1 MHCTRASRLPPG
13 NLRKPLEFLVF
24 LHALQKGR
32 TDSYSPILIVSQKP
46 FKNLVKTNNF
56 TISASTRP
64 SLARS
69 RTQRPSRIPRGPPCK
84 TIGIPC
90 VSEVPPLEFHWRP
103 RSPEWRADSYSP
115 PLIVSQ
121 KPFKNLVKM
130 NNSTVWPLP
139 TAAQRASGPRH
150 ARAER
155 GLHAKCAM
163 WKSLKNNR
171 ATLCFQ
177 CAP

>member
-1 MHCTRASRLPPG
+1 MSDISHHVQSGCGPNMMLPMHCTRASRLPPG

-46 FKNLVKTNNF
+46 FKNLVK
-56 TISASTRP
+56 
-64 SLARS
+64 
-69 RTQRPSRIPRGPPCK
+69 
-84 TIGIPC
+84 
-90 VSEVPPLEFHWRP
+90 
-103 RSPEWRADSYSP
+103 
-115 PLIVSQ
+115 
-121 KPFKNLVKM
+121 M

-155 GLHAKCAM
+155 GLRAKCAT
-163 WKSLKNNR
+163 WESLKTIGKR
-171 ATLCFQ
+171 CVFSGHHRCIGSTQKWTVLRRTARVRVRR
-177 CAP
+177 

>member
-1 MHCTRASRLPPG
+1 M
-13 NLRKPLEFLVF
+13 F

-32 TDSYSPILIVSQKP
+32 ADRYSPPLIVSQKP
-46 FKNLVKTNNF
+46 FKNLVTMNNF

-69 RTQRPSRIPRGPPCK
+69 GPRRPSRIPRGPPCK

-130 NNSTVWPLP
+130 NNSTVWSLP

-155 GLHAKCAM
+155 GLRTKCAT
-163 WKSLKNNR
+163 WESLKTIGKPCVS
-171 ATLCFQ
+171 ACPPKGLT
-177 CAP
+177 